1 MRSKRGA
8 PINGWVNLNKPLG
21 ITSADA
27 VNKVKH
33 LLKPQKIGHAGTLD
47 PLATG
52 VLPLALGE
60 GTKCV
65 NLLMDAKK
73 TYEFAVTF
81 GESRTTDDAEGEVAA
96 TSDHIPTIEQ
106 IQAVLPQFTGE
117 ILQLPPIFS
126 ALKVAGRR
134 AYDMARAGE
143 EVVLQPRPITIY
155 ALELLGF
162 TDALNKELDEVSRLL
177 VGLKHG
183 LKVAAKEAERAE
195 RDALKAAKEAAAA
208 ERPARREYADRG
220 DRPRPAYKPREG
232 GDERPARREY
242 KSRDGGDA
250 PRPYR
255 ARSEGA
261 ESKPYERKTY
271 DKPRSDAGEGAPRTY
286 RPRTEKSEA
295 YGEKKP
301 YGDRKPYGDK
311 KAYGDKKPFGDKK
324 PYGDRKPAG
333 GKPFRKP
340 RD

>member
-1 MRSKRGA
+1 MSQNQTLRTG
-8 PINGWVNLNKPLG
+8 G
-21 ITSADA
+21 ISASRDYQDLPA
-27 VNKVKH
+27 WTK
-33 LLKPQKIGHAGTLD
+33 AMTL
-47 PLATG
+47 
-52 VLPLALGE
+52 
-60 GTKCV
+60 
-65 NLLMDAKK
+65 
-73 TYEFAVTF
+73 
-81 GESRTTDDAEGEVAA
+81 AE
-96 TSDHIPTIEQ
+96 
-106 IQAVLPQFTGE
+106 
-117 ILQLPPIFS
+117 
-126 ALKVAGRR
+126 R
-134 AYDMARAGE
+134 
-143 EVVLQPRPITIY
+143 IY
-155 ALELLGF
+155 ALSEDFPEREHTGLSAQMRLSVIQVASYIAAGSAKNNENGIIESYSQSQGAAAELMTQLALAARLGYIGSDNA
-162 TDALNKELDEVSRLL
+162 DALNKELDEVSRLL